1 MHQFSFL
8 FYRSNIL
15 PKNGTTENKSIENK
29 RKIGKTFQGSEG
41 PRRIN
46 LNVTMLTTFKM
57 ILFIKVQIELEFLPS
72 D

>member
-1 MHQFSFL
+1 MGQL
-8 FYRSNIL
+8 I
-15 PKNGTTENKSIENK
+15 TEVENK

-46 LNVTMLTTFKM
+46 LNVTMLTILKT
-57 ILFIKVQIELEFLPS
+57 ILFIKVQIELELLPS